1 MVKEEVIRLW
11 RICFQ
16 DSEDFIRFY
25 FDKKYREENTL
36 TLSENGQIV
45 SALQML
51 PYQMTWN
58 GNLIPVSYIS
68 GASTLPEAR
77 KKGYMSQ
84 LLSKAFGVMKNQKI
98 AFSIL
103 IPQEDYLYDYY
114 AKTGYVPVFGYTP
127 ENYYLPVKYTHK
139 QVEILSS
146 QKCFSSLPELYCYF
160 NRQMLK
166 RPNCVQHTAE
176 DFKIILED
184 LYLSGGHLILFRHIS
199 GEIGGLAFLQPLPD
213 KLHISELLADSE
225 DEKSALLNTVA
236 DQWNKSEIEL
246 KTPPR
251 SGHTIRRGMA
261 RMIDTLQVLGIYAQ
275 THPHRTILLQ
285 LTDEIVPSNSGFYR
299 LKNGSVFRT
308 DSEIQRPDLQLDIRE
323 LTQMVFNYPAFISLM
338 LD

>member
-1 MVKEEVIRLW
+1 
-11 RICFQ
+11 
-16 DSEDFIRFY
+16 
-25 FDKKYREENTL
+25 
-36 TLSENGQIV
+36 
-45 SALQML
+45 
-51 PYQMTWN
+51 
-58 GNLIPVSYIS
+58 
-68 GASTLPEAR
+68 
-77 KKGYMSQ
+77 
-84 LLSKAFGVMKNQKI
+84 
-98 AFSIL
+98 
-103 IPQEDYLYDYY
+103 
-114 AKTGYVPVFGYTP
+114 
-127 ENYYLPVKYTHK
+127 
-139 QVEILSS
+139 
-146 QKCFSSLPELYCYF
+146 
-160 NRQMLK
+160 MLK

-213 KLHISELLADSE
+213 KLHIGELLADSE
-225 DEKSALLNTVA
+225 EEKSALLNTVA

-299 LKNGSVFRT
+299 LKNGAVFRT
-308 DSEIQRPDLQLDIRE
+308 DSEVQRPDLQLDIRE

>member
-25 FDKKYREENTL
+25 FDKKYREEYTL
-36 TLSENGQIV
+36 TRSENGQIV

-84 LLSKAFGVMKNQKI
+84 LLSKAFTAMRSQKI

-103 IPQEDYLYDYY
+103 IPQENYLYDYY
-114 AKTGYVPVFGYTP
+114 AKTGYAPVFGYTP
-127 ENYYLPVKYTHK
+127 ENYYLPLTYTHK
-139 QVEILSS
+139 QVEILSKE
-146 QKCFSSLPELYCYF
+146 KCFSSLPELYRYF

-184 LYLSGGHLILFRHIS
+184 LYLSGGSLVLFRYIS
-199 GEIGGLAFLQPLPD
+199 GAIGGMAFLQLLPD
-213 KLHISELLADSE
+213 KLYISELLADSE
-225 DEKSALLNTVA
+225 EEKSALLNTAA

-251 SGHTIRRGMA
+251 PSHTIRRGMA
-261 RMIDTLQVLGIYAQ
+261 RIIDALQVLRIYAQ
-275 THPHRTILLQ
+275 THPRRTLLLQ
-285 LTDEIVPSNSGFYR
+285 LTDEQLPSNNGFYH
-299 LKNGSVFRT
+299 LKNGVVSRT
-308 DSEIQRPDLQLDIRE
+308 SSEIPHPDLKLDIRE
-323 LTQMVFNYPAFISLM
+323 LTRLVFHYPAFISLM

>member
-1 MVKEEVIRLW
+1 MIKEEVIKLW

-16 DSEDFIRFY
+16 DPEEFIRFY
-25 FDKKYREENTL
+25 FERKYKEEYTL

-77 KKGYMSQ
+77 KKGYMYK
-84 LLSKAFGVMKNQKI
+84 LLSEAFIAMKNKKI
-98 AFSIL
+98 VFSIL
-103 IPQEDYLYDYY
+103 IPQENSLYEYY
-114 AKTGYVPVFGYTP
+114 AKTGYASVFSYTP

-139 QVEILSS
+139 RVEILSERN
-146 QKCFSSLPELYCYF
+146 CFSSLPELYCYF

-166 RPNCVQHTAE
+166 RPNCVQHSAE

-184 LYLSGGHLILFRHIS
+184 LYLSGGSLILFRHS
-199 GEIGGLAFLQPLPD
+199 WGAIGGLAFIQPLPD

-225 DEKSALLNTVA
+225 EEKSALLNTAA
-236 DQWNKSEIEL
+236 DQWNKGEIEL

-251 SGHTIRRGMA
+251 PGHSVRRGMA
-261 RMIDTLQVLGIYAQ
+261 RIIDALQVLKIYAQ
-275 THPHRTILLQ
+275 THPRRSLLLR
-285 LTDEIVPSNSGFYR
+285 LTDEILPSNNGFYR
-299 LKNGSVFRT
+299 LKNGLAFRT
-308 DSEIQRPDLQLDIRE
+308 GSGVKRPDLILDIRE